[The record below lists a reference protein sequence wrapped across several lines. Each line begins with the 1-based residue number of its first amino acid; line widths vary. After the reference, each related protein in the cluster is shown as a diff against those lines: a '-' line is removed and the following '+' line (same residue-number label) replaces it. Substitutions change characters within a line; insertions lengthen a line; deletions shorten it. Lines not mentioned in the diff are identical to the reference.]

1 MEKKFISHKTRT
13 KQIMKWFTMRQTN
26 LLLTK
31 IMIAKKEWSM
41 TQQAT
46 INLILNKIM
55 DKNKTNTVSRV
66 IIINH
71 ISPVNDKETT
81 NIIHCEIKQTILV
94 DKEILINLS
103 CRLTLNLMISM
114 NKIKMQVIQLQ
125 MQGLAHT

>member
-1 MEKKFISHKTRT
+1 MENKFISHKTRT